1 MVGKHVVGQANHG
14 YQRIHR
20 GGPSAIS
27 SVESDPAL
35 GEHDGFV
42 TWRSALLGGGVVI
55 ALLGLMFLPFGY
67 HGNPKRSLS
76 AFSHISDTG
85 TFVKEGL
92 ALIAVGLITA
102 VLSRFLPGDD
112 DD

>member
-1 MVGKHVVGQANHG
+1 VYPAVRNDNHELV
-14 YQRIHR
+14 RR
-20 GGPSAIS
+20 
-27 SVESDPAL
+27 L
-35 GEHDGFV
+35 
-42 TWRSALLGGGVVI
+42 TWKSALLSGGVTI
-55 ALLGLMFLPFGY
+55 ALIGFMFLPLGC
-67 HGNPKRSLS
+67 GAVPKRIPPN
-76 AFSHISDTG
+76 AFKDVVETG